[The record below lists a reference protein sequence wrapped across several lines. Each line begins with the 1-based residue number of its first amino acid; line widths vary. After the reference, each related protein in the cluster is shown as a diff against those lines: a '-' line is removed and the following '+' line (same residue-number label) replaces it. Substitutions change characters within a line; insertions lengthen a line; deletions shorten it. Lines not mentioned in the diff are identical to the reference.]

1 MCRYHLRLS
10 TRPGTSA
17 YVTSGDVIIDPS
29 VRARPAECFFYFNF
43 PVVTH
48 AGGFPSF
55 IYFVF
60 FSKDRRSRVTIFVL
74 DSVYFL
80 ISLLE
85 NCTSIN
91 HRVSE
96 HLLHE
101 YLVQFIETVW
111 RAKPP
116 GAVALR
122 FSPGRHPPGS
132 LNPYILYSP

>member
-60 FSKDRRSRVTIFVL
+60 FSKERRSRVTIFVL

-80 ISLLE
+80 ILLLE
-85 NCTSIN
+85 NYTIIS
-91 HRVSE
+91 HRV
-96 HLLHE
+96 
-101 YLVQFIETVW
+101 
-111 RAKPP
+111 
-116 GAVALR
+116 
-122 FSPGRHPPGS
+122 
-132 LNPYILYSP
+132 